1 MRVRVSRQGFCEFGE
16 TVRRKT
22 MGDNEYTLV
31 RAPFVV
37 ELERETDKVVAIF
50 GYHATPLQSSP
61 LQLLEIRKPFSPDL
75 VNTKRIHA
83 AAAEQLGDA
92 LAQIFIK
99 VIPQERSCCMRTG
112 DGATGDRTYDT
123 NDG

>member
-1 MRVRVSRQGFCEFGE
+1 MRARVSNQRFGQFSE
-16 TVRRKT
+16 TIRREAMRNDEDT
-22 MGDNEYTLV
+22 VM

-37 ELERETDKVVAIF
+37 ELECEADEVVAIA
-50 GYHATPLQSSP
+50 GYQAAVLQSSP
-61 LQLLEIRKPFSPDL
+61 LQLLEIRKSFSADL
-75 VNTKRIHA
+75 MNTEDIHS
-83 AAAEQLGDA
+83 AAAEQFGHP